1 MLNERGYIS
10 KNFSSYY
17 HLYCLKV
24 AKIPLTASREHIWRL
39 LLFLPS
45 DCDDSQTLPRLALR
59 PHRILGLL
67 RAFWLRPRWIGGR
80 PPPPSRRPSYA
91 CQNQGGA
98 GRRRSQEEGEESW
111 VVLTLHHDG
120 VSLIPVPGKEGF
132 FTLLSKETLSIR
144 GAFCSFPQDNKDSV
158 CIQTKKTKQ
167 TANILSTQPGNS
179 TICFS
184 LVGVCVQHCATTQ

>member
-1 MLNERGYIS
+1 MNERGYIS
-10 KNFSSYY
+10 NNFSSYY

-59 PHRILGLL
+59 SHRILGLL
-67 RAFWLRPRWIGGR
+67 RAFWFPPCWIGGR

-111 VVLTLHHDG
+111 VVLTLGSSKSASD
-120 VSLIPVPGKEGF
+120 SPPWRGF
-132 FTLLSKETLSIR
+132 PHSCSRER
-144 GAFCSFPQDNKDSV
+144 GLFHVVIKRNPFYQRCF
-158 CIQTKKTKQ
+158 
-167 TANILSTQPGNS
+167 LYFSTGQ
-179 TICFS
+179 
-184 LVGVCVQHCATTQ
+184 